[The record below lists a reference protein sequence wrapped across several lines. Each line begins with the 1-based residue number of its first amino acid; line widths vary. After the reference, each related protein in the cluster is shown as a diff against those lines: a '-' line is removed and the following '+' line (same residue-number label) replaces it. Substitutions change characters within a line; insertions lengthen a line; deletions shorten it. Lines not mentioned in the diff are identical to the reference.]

1 MIQGPGFQFSDTSD
15 SQPGGPFQRHILATI
30 HDRWL
35 DTATVDLAERR
46 LCGWA
51 TAEMLRVSG
60 SLQLTST
67 APNQASLAESS
78 YRASIK
84 IAQEQ
89 RALAWEL
96 RASTSLG
103 VLLRSQG
110 RNAIAAKSLRAVYD
124 KFTEGFESADLL
136 KAQSLLEDIE
146 SKRPLDPLKID

>member
-1 MIQGPGFQFSDTSD
+1 
-15 SQPGGPFQRHILATI
+15 
-30 HDRWL
+30 
-35 DTATVDLAERR
+35 
-46 LCGWA
+46 
-51 TAEMLRVSG
+51 MLRVSG

-136 KAQSLLEDIE
+136 KAQSLLEEIE
-146 SKRPLDPLKID
+146 SKRQLDPLKVD